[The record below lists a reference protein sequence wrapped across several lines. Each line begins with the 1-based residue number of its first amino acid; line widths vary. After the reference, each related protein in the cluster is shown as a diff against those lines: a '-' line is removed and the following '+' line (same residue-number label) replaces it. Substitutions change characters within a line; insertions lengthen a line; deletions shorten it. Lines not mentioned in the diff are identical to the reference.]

1 MRHNETHRRHFGA
14 APRETRSPNWSGTT
28 GPYAPGAGPW
38 GKGSIT
44 MWDLFPAFSSEIKG
58 AISGGVIAAILHRGS
73 VARRLTNGIG
83 SVLFAL
89 IATRGIVDLF
99 GLPSTDNV
107 ISLISAVLAI
117 VGIIVAESLQ
127 RFFRRLTQRIEGTAE
142 KIADRYTGKIDGGD
156 KGGEK

>member
-1 MRHNETHRRHFGA
+1 MRHNDTHRRHFGL
-14 APRETRSPNWSGTT
+14 APRETRSSDWSGTT
-28 GPYAPGAGPW
+28 EPYAPGAGQPW
-38 GKGSIT
+38 AKGNA

-58 AISGGVIAAILHRGS
+58 AISGGVIAAILDRGS
-73 VARRLTNGIG
+73 ISRRLTNGIG

-89 IATRGIVDLF
+89 IATRGLVDLLN
-99 GLPSTDNV
+99 LPSTDNV

-127 RFFRRLTQRIEGTAE
+127 RLFRRMALRIEGNAE
-142 KIADRYTGKIDGGD
+142 KIADRYTGKIDGD